1 MTTEEEKREQA
12 IQNIAEWLRRNPF
25 SVAFKVKK
33 KPAGIKIIFEV
44 TQEEMYAM
52 LEKEDWNGK
61 GGVEGDEGQTAVK
74 CSGLCR

>member
-12 IQNIAEWLRRNPF
+12 IQNIAEGLRRNPF

-44 TQEEMYAM
+44 TQEEMDAM
-52 LEKEDWNGK
+52 LEKED
-61 GGVEGDEGQTAVK
+61 
-74 CSGLCR
+74 